1 MLVSLQVPK
10 YLCLNGP
17 LISSIHFEFFH
28 IQTLYTFYRIYT
40 PVFHLLSILFIW
52 NCGSS
57 LLVWGRPVR
66 FGTLPFTLQFRRC
79 SWVPC
84 ARVRLSAPPAFAG
97 LPHDLIALCKNYILF
112 SLIFCIVILFSIS
125 LFSSLTFFLFLFF
138 LFILNHTF
146 CNLPRFRLGFCR
158 SFSNLSI

>member
-1 MLVSLQVPK
+1 MNFFTYK
-10 YLCLNGP
+10 RCT
-17 LISSIHFEFFH
+17 HFIRFIPQYFIFCRFF
-28 IQTLYTFYRIYT
+28 
-40 PVFHLLSILFIW
+40 LFEIAVLRCW
-52 NCGSS
+52 CEGD
-57 LLVWGRPVR
+57 R
-66 FGTLPFTLQFRRC
+66 FGSARCPLPCNLDAVLEFRVR
-79 SWVPC
+79 
-84 ARVRLSAPPAFAG
+84 ARLSAPPAFAG
-97 LPHDLIALCKNYILF
+97 LPHVTDLIALCKNYILF